1 MRSRLAVPFGCA
13 VLCLTLG
20 PMPGRAQRDTIRAG
34 LAPLANLSLPLG
46 VDSSDTYAVRNGERR
61 LVATYVE
68 EITRTDD
75 GYLVVGRNVRIGAI
89 LSLDSVALASG
100 SLAPLWHSDTT
111 RSGRMRVRFM
121 ENRMRGT
128 KTDSAGVET
137 AIDSAVPGRVFDYSV
152 ASRIVNLLPLR
163 AGYDVVMP
171 SYDIH
176 RGPQFTRVTVV
187 AEEDLAVG
195 GRAVPAW
202 KVEVDYGRF
211 KATRWIDRATR
222 RDLRTAVS
230 GGGMEM
236 IAEPRRHP

>member
-1 MRSRLAVPFGCA
+1 
-13 VLCLTLG
+13 
-20 PMPGRAQRDTIRAG
+20 
-34 LAPLANLSLPLG
+34 
-46 VDSSDTYAVRNGERR
+46 VDSSDTYAVRDGERR
-61 LVATYVE
+61 LVATYIE
-68 EITRTDD
+68 EITRTAD
-75 GYLVVGRNVRIGAI
+75 GYLVVGRNVRNGAI

-111 RSGRMRVRFM
+111 RSGRMRVRFVD
-121 ENRMRGT
+121 NRLRGT
-128 KTDSAGVET
+128 RIDTAGVE
-137 AIDSAVPGRVFDYSV
+137 SAVDSPVPVQVFDYSV
-152 ASRIVNLLPLR
+152 ASRIINLLPLR

-187 AEEDLAVG
+187 AEEDLTVG
-195 GRAVPAW
+195 GRPMPAW

-211 KATRWIDRATR
+211 KATRWIDRTTR
-222 RDLRTAVS
+222 RDLRTTVA